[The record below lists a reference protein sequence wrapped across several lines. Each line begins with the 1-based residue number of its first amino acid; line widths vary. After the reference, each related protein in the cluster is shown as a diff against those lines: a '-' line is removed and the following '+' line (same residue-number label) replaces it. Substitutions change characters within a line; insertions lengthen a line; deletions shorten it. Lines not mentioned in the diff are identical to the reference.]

1 MWLMKN
7 LAIKYFVDMQNL
19 WYNYSYMNK
28 TQAIIKYCVIC
39 VIVAIAVA
47 LCFVEF
53 TFPFTNTKYVGCYQA
68 IKNKMGID
76 LNGGVLAVY
85 TVEPAENS
93 VNLDT
98 EVDATINRIK
108 STLSGKGY
116 LEATVTKQGTNPNYK
131 IRIEVPGMSE
141 TEEIMDAI
149 GTPANIE
156 FLEPTD
162 DQSSAQEY
170 DANKVFLTGDDLE
183 GVLVVSDPDD
193 AANYAIQLTFTD
205 EGRTKFRAKVNDD
218 AGGKHIPIFSTEG
231 GTHKCISSPI
241 INSENAKTLG
251 ADKKVLITG
260 SYSKESADKFALQI
274 ESGMYTVGLDV
285 SQMSYIPATLGE
297 GAIMAGLIA
306 LAVGLLLIF
315 VLMIVV
321 YRDFGLIAN
330 LSLIIYTVI
339 FVFCLAIIDS
349 IQLTLPG
356 IAGIILS
363 IGMAVDAYILIFEQ
377 IKEEYRAG
385 KRFAAATHAGFN
397 KSIVTILDANVTT
410 IIVSL
415 ILYFLSS
422 GSIRGFAITLA
433 LGVGISMFVGLVITR
448 ALAKLYLYINPD
460 NAKRANIKLKQ
471 NSDVEKEI
479 VETKPAVPQK
489 RKLNMGGA
497 K

>member
-1 MWLMKN
+1 MCLMKN
-7 LAIKYFVDMQNL
+7 LAIKYFVDMQNM
-19 WYNYSYMNK
+19 WYNQTYMNK
-28 TQAIIKYCVIC
+28 TRAIIKYCVIC

-108 STLSGKGY
+108 STLSSKGY

-156 FLEPTD
+156 FLEPSS
-162 DQSSAQEY
+162 DQNPSY
-170 DANKVFLTGDDLE
+170 DADKIFLKGDGLE
-183 GVLVVSDPDD
+183 GVEVVSE
-193 AANYAIQLTFTD
+193 AAVTEKKDSTNYAIKLHFTD
-205 EGRTKFRAKVNDD
+205 KGKRIFNDKVKD
-218 AGGKHIPIFSTEG
+218 AAGKSLAIFSN
-231 GTHKCISSPI
+231 KSLISAPQ
-241 INSENAKTLG
+241 INSENAATLG
-251 ADKKVLITG
+251 LDGYVLITG
-260 SYSKESADKFALQI
+260 SYTKEGAESFALQI
-274 ESGMYTVGLDV
+274 ESGMYTVGLEV

-306 LAVGLLLIF
+306 LAIGLLLIF

-415 ILYFLSS
+415 ILYCLSS

-460 NAKRANIKLKQ
+460 NAKRANIKF
-471 NSDVEKEI
+471 NNHDNHEEV
-479 VETKPAVPQK
+479 VETKPTVPQK

>member
-1 MWLMKN
+1 MSLHEI
-7 LAIKYFVDMQNL
+7 LAIKYFVAMQNL
-19 WYNYSYMNK
+19 WYNHSYMNK
-28 TQAIIKYCVIC
+28 TRAIIKYCVIC
-39 VIVAIAVA
+39 VIVAITVA

-85 TVEPAENS
+85 TVSPADNS
-93 VNLDT
+93 TNLDA
-98 EVDATINRIK
+98 EVEATITRIK
-108 STLSGKGY
+108 NTLSKQGY

-131 IRIEVPGMSE
+131 IRIEVPGMSD
-141 TEEIMDAI
+141 TTEIMDAI

-156 FLEPTD
+156 FMEPNSSYESSQTYVADKIFLKGEDLKGVSVVD
-162 DQSSAQEY
+162 DT
-170 DANKVFLTGDDLE
+170 ANPPY
-183 GVLVVSDPDD
+183 S
-193 AANYAIQLTFTD
+193 AIQLTFTN
-205 EGRTKFRAKVNDD
+205 EGKTKFREKVQN
-218 AGGKHIPIFSTEG
+218 AGGQYLAIFSNKTL
-231 GTHKCISSPI
+231 ISAPKI
-241 INSENAKTLG
+241 SEDNAKTLG
-251 ADKKVLITG
+251 SDGSVLVTG
-260 SYSKESADKFALQI
+260 QYSKEEAEDFALKI
-274 ESGMYTVGLDV
+274 ESGLYTVALDV

-315 VLMIVV
+315 VMMIVV

-339 FVFCLAIIDS
+339 FVFFLAIIDS

-377 IKEEYRAG
+377 IKEEYRSG

-397 KSIVTILDANVTT
+397 KSIITILDANVTT

-415 ILYFLSS
+415 ILYLLSS

-433 LGVGISMFVGLVITR
+433 LGVAISMFVGLVITR

-460 NAKRANIKLKQ
+460 KASRANIKIIQKI
-471 NSDVEKEI
+471 EETA
-479 VETKPAVPQK
+479 ETKPVVPQK

>member
-1 MWLMKN
+1 
-7 LAIKYFVDMQNL
+7 
-19 WYNYSYMNK
+19 MNK
-28 TQAIIKYCVIC
+28 TRAIIKYCVIC

-53 TFPFTNTKYVGCYQA
+53 TFPFTNVKYVGCYQA

-85 TVEPAENS
+85 TVTPSEKS
-93 VNLDT
+93 TDLDR
-98 EVDATINRIK
+98 EVDVTINRIK
-108 STLSGKGY
+108 NTLSSKGY
-116 LEATVTKQGTNPNYK
+116 LESTVTKQGANNNFK
-131 IRIEVPGMSE
+131 IRIEVPGMSD
-141 TEEIMDAI
+141 TEDIMDTI
-149 GTPANIE
+149 GKPAKIE
-156 FLEPTD
+156 FMEPTD
-162 DQSSAQEY
+162 ESESTTY
-170 DANKVFLTGDDLE
+170 DKEKVFLTGDDLE
-183 GVLVVSDPDD
+183 GVLVVSDPENPS
-193 AANYAIQLTFTD
+193 NYAIQLTFTD
-205 EGRTKFRAKVNDD
+205 EGRTKFRAKVND
-218 AGGKHIPIFSTEG
+218 AGGKHMAIFSTEG
-231 GTHKCISSPI
+231 GTHNCISSPI

-260 SYSKESADKFALQI
+260 NYTNREDADKFALQI
-274 ESGMYTVGLDV
+274 EAGMYKVDLAI

-306 LAVGLLLIF
+306 LAIGLLLIF
-315 VLMIVV
+315 ILMIVV

-339 FVFCLAIIDS
+339 FIFCLALIDS

-377 IKEEYRAG
+377 VKEEYRSG

-460 NAKRANIKLKQ
+460 KASRANIKLKAG
-471 NSDVEKEI
+471 DTEEMVTEP
-479 VETKPAVPQK
+479 KPTVPQK

>member
-1 MWLMKN
+1 MCLPRI
-7 LAIKYFVDMQNL
+7 LAIKYFVAMQNL
-19 WYNYSYMNK
+19 WYNQSYMNK
-28 TQAIIKYCVIC
+28 TRAIIKYCVIC
-39 VIVAIAVA
+39 VIVALAVA

-53 TFPFTNTKYVGCYQA
+53 TFPFTNVKYVGCYQA

-85 TVEPAENS
+85 TVSPSENS
-93 VNLDT
+93 TNLEDEVN
-98 EVDATINRIK
+98 ATINRIK
-108 STLSGKGY
+108 NTLSKQGY
-116 LEATVTKQGTNPNYK
+116 LESTVTRQGTNPNYK
-131 IRIEVPGMSE
+131 IRIEVPGMSN
-141 TEEIMDAI
+141 TEDIMDAI

-162 DQSSAQEY
+162 QSSAQTY
-170 DANKVFLTGDDLE
+170 DETKVFLTGKGLA
-183 GVLVVSDPDD
+183 GVRVVSDPDD
-193 AANYAIQLTFTD
+193 AAKYAIQLTFTD
-205 EGRTKFRAKVNDD
+205 EGKTKFREKVKTANGQYM
-218 AGGKHIPIFSTEG
+218 AIFSNKTF
-231 GTHKCISSPI
+231 ISAPKISE
-241 INSENAKTLG
+241 ENASTLG
-251 ADKKVLITG
+251 SDGKVLITG
-260 SYSKESADKFALQI
+260 QYDKDGAESFALQI
-274 ESGMYTVGLDV
+274 ESGMYTVGLEI

-297 GAIMAGLIA
+297 GAIKAGLIA
-306 LAVGLLLIF
+306 LAVGLLIIF
-315 VLMIVV
+315 ILMMVV

-339 FVFCLAIIDS
+339 FVFFLAIIDS

-377 IKEEYRAG
+377 IKEEYRSG

-397 KSIVTILDANVTT
+397 KSIITILDANVTT

-415 ILYFLSS
+415 ILYLLSS

-433 LGVGISMFVGLVITR
+433 LGVGISMFVGLLITR

-460 NAKRANIKLKQ
+460 NAKRANIKFKPT
-471 NSDVEKEI
+471 DEVVVEN
-479 VETKPAVPQK
+479 KPVVPQK

>member
-1 MWLMKN
+1 M
-7 LAIKYFVDMQNL
+7 AIKYFVAMQNL
-19 WYNYSYMNK
+19 WYNYTYMNK
-28 TQAIIKYCVIC
+28 TRAIIKYCVIC
-39 VIVAIAVA
+39 VIVAISVA

-53 TFPFTNTKYVGCYQA
+53 TLPFNNTKYVGCYQA

-76 LNGGVLAVY
+76 LNGGMLAVY
-85 TVEPAENS
+85 TVTPAENS
-93 VNLDT
+93 TNL
-98 EVDATINRIK
+98 EAEIDATMTRIK
-108 STLSGKGY
+108 NTLSSHGY
-116 LEATVTKQGTNPNYK
+116 SEYTVVRQGNNPNYK

-141 TEEIMDAI
+141 AQDIIDAI

-156 FLEPTD
+156 FLTPN
-162 DQSSAQEY
+162 SSY
-170 DANKVFLTGDDLE
+170 DTAKTYDKDRVFLTGDDLA
-183 GVLVVSDPDD
+183 GVEVVSEATVTEDNASP
-193 AANYAIQLTFTD
+193 YWAIKLNFTNSGA
-205 EGRTKFRAKVNDD
+205 EKFRAKARN
-218 AGGKHIPIFSTEG
+218 AGGQYLAIFSNEKLVSAPQITE
-231 GTHKCISSPI
+231 K
-241 INSENAKTLG
+241 NAKTIGSDGTVLVTGNYTEDG
-251 ADKKVLITG
+251 ART
-260 SYSKESADKFALQI
+260 FALQI
-274 ESGMYTVGLDV
+274 ESGMYTVKLEN
-285 SQMSYIPATLGE
+285 SQMKNISATLGD
-297 GAIMAGLIA
+297 GAIKAGLIA
-306 LAVGLLLIF
+306 LAIGLAIIF
-315 VLMIVV
+315 ILMLVV

-339 FVFCLAIIDS
+339 FVFCLAIIDA

-385 KRFAAATHAGFN
+385 KRFGAAIHAGFN

-460 NAKRANIKLKQ
+460 NASRANIKTKKG
-471 NSDVEKEI
+471 DEEVVE
-479 VETKPAVPQK
+479 VKPVVPQK

>member
-1 MWLMKN
+1 MKI

-28 TQAIIKYCVIC
+28 TRAIIKYCVIC
-39 VIVAIAVA
+39 VIVAIAVS

-53 TFPFTNTKYVGCYQA
+53 TFPFTTTKYVGCYQA
-68 IKNKMGID
+68 IKDKMGID

-85 TVEPAENS
+85 TVSPADNS
-93 VNLDT
+93 SDLDAEVN
-98 EVDATINRIK
+98 ATINRIK
-108 STLSGKGY
+108 NTLSKQGY
-116 LEATVTKQGTNPNYK
+116 LESTVTKQGNYPDYK

-141 TEEIMDAI
+141 TEDIMDAI

-156 FLEPTD
+156 FMKPSTNKSPSYNAD
-162 DQSSAQEY
+162 DI
-170 DANKVFLTGDDLE
+170 FLSGE
-183 GVLVVSDPDD
+183 GLSGVKVVSDSKD
-193 AANYAIQLTFTD
+193 ASNYAIQLSFTN
-205 EGRTKFRAKVNDD
+205 EGKSIFHEQVKD
-218 AGGKHIPIFSTEG
+218 AGSQYLAIFS
-231 GTHKCISSPI
+231 
-241 INSENAKTLG
+241 NKTLISAPQITSEDANKLG
-251 ADKKVLITG
+251 LDGKVLITG
-260 SYSKESADKFALQI
+260 SYTKESADSFALQI
-274 ESGMYTVGLDV
+274 ESGLYTVGLTV
-285 SQMSYIPATLGE
+285 SEMSYIPATLGE
-297 GAIMAGLIA
+297 GAIKAGLIA
-306 LAVGLLLIF
+306 LAIGLVLIF
-315 VLMIVV
+315 ILMTVI
-321 YRDFGLIAN
+321 YRDLGLIAN

-339 FVFCLAIIDS
+339 FVFFLAIIDS

-385 KRFAAATHAGFN
+385 KRFAAAVHSGFN

-422 GSIRGFAITLA
+422 GSIRGFAITLV
-433 LGVGISMFVGLVITR
+433 LGVAISMFVGLVITR

-460 NAKRANIKLKQ
+460 NANRANIKIRKQ
-471 NSDVEKEI
+471 DLEKI
-479 VETKPAVPQK
+479 ETQPVVPQK

>member
-1 MWLMKN
+1 
-7 LAIKYFVDMQNL
+7 MQNL
-19 WYNYSYMNK
+19 WYNHSYMNK
-28 TQAIIKYCVIC
+28 ARAIIKYCVIC
-39 VIVAIAVA
+39 VLVAVAVA
-47 LCFVEF
+47 LCFVKF

-68 IKNKMGID
+68 IKDKMGID

-85 TVEPAENS
+85 TVSPSDNS
-93 VNLDT
+93 TDLDA

-108 STLSGKGY
+108 NTLSKKGY
-116 LEATVTKQGTNPNYK
+116 LEATVTKQGNNPNYK

-141 TEEIMDAI
+141 TEDVMDAI

-156 FLEPTD
+156 FLEPTS
-162 DQSSAQEY
+162 DQSAAQTY
-170 DANKVFLTGDDLE
+170 DASKVFLTGE
-183 GVLVVSDPDD
+183 GLAGVKVVSDPED
-193 AANYAIQLTFTD
+193 ASNYAIQLTFTN
-205 EGRTKFRAKVNDD
+205 EGKTKFREKVQN
-218 AGGKHIPIFSTEG
+218 AGGQYLAIFSNKTL
-231 GTHKCISSPI
+231 ISAPQ
-241 INSENAKTLG
+241 INSENASTLG
-251 ADKKVLITG
+251 SDGKVLITG
-260 SYSKESADKFALQI
+260 KYTKESADSFALSI

-306 LAVGLLLIF
+306 LAIGLLLIF
-315 VLMIVV
+315 VLMIII
-321 YRDFGLIAN
+321 YRDLGLIAN

-339 FVFCLAIIDS
+339 FVFFLAIIDS

-377 IKEEYRAG
+377 IKEEYRSG
-385 KRFAAATHAGFN
+385 KRFAAAVHSGFN
-397 KSIVTILDANVTT
+397 KSVVTILDANVTT

-415 ILYFLSS
+415 VLYFLSS

-460 NAKRANIKLKQ
+460 NAKRANMKAEQITEEFV
-471 NSDVEKEI
+471 DV
-479 VETKPAVPQK
+479 KPTVRQK

>member
-1 MWLMKN
+1 
-7 LAIKYFVDMQNL
+7 MQYL
-19 WYNYSYMNK
+19 WYNQTYMNK
-28 TQAIIKYCVIC
+28 TRAIIKYCVIC

-93 VNLDT
+93 ADLEA

-108 STLSGKGY
+108 NTLSKQGY
-116 LEATVTKQGTNPNYK
+116 LESTVTKQGTNPNYK
-131 IRIEVPGMSE
+131 IRIEVPGMSD
-141 TEEIMDAI
+141 TEDIMDAI

-156 FLEPTD
+156 FLEPNSD
-162 DQSSAQEY
+162 FESSKTY
-170 DANKVFLTGDDLE
+170 DASKKFLTGE
-183 GVLVVSDPDD
+183 GLSSVKVISDPED
-193 AANYAIQLTFTD
+193 ASNYAIQLTFTP
-205 EGRTKFRAKVNDD
+205 EGKTKFREKVKD
-218 AGGKHIPIFSTEG
+218 AGGQYLPIFSNKTL
-231 GTHKCISSPI
+231 ISSPQ
-241 INSENAKTLG
+241 INSENASTLG
-251 ADKKVLITG
+251 SDGKVLITG
-260 SYSKESADKFALQI
+260 QYTKESADKFALQI
-274 ESGMYTVGLDV
+274 ESGMYTVGLNV

-297 GAIMAGLIA
+297 GAIKAGLIA
-306 LAVGLLLIF
+306 LAIGLLLIF
-315 VLMIVV
+315 VLMIIV

-330 LSLIIYTVI
+330 LSLIIYTAI
-339 FVFCLAIIDS
+339 FIFCLAIIDS

-356 IAGIILS
+356 ITGIILS

-377 IKEEYRAG
+377 IKEEYRSG
-385 KRFAAATHAGFN
+385 KRFAAATHSGFN
-397 KSIVTILDANVTT
+397 KSIITILDANVTT

-433 LGVGISMFVGLVITR
+433 LGVAISMFVGLVITR
-448 ALAKLYLYINPD
+448 SLAKLYLYINPD
-460 NAKRANIKLKQ
+460 NANRANIKLKKNT
-471 NSDVEKEI
+471 NSEDVIEEKP
-479 VETKPAVPQK
+479 VVPQK

>member
-1 MWLMKN
+1 MYVPKI

-19 WYNYSYMNK
+19 WYTQTYMNK
-28 TQAIIKYCVIC
+28 TRAIIKYCVIC
-39 VIVAIAVA
+39 VIVALAVV
-47 LCFVEF
+47 LCFAEF
-53 TFPFTNTKYVGCYQA
+53 TIPFTNTKYVGCYQA

-85 TVEPAENS
+85 TATPADNS
-93 VNLDT
+93 VDLDA

-108 STLSGKGY
+108 NTLSQKGY
-116 LEATVTKQGTNPNYK
+116 LEAAVIKQGTNPNYK
-131 IRIEVPGMSE
+131 IRIEVPGMSD
-141 TEEIMDAI
+141 TEGIMDAI

-156 FLEPTD
+156 FLEPTS
-162 DQSSAQEY
+162 DQSAAQNY
-170 DANKVFLTGDDLE
+170 DAAKVFLTGE
-183 GVLVVSDPDD
+183 GIAGVKVVSDPED
-193 AANYAIQLTFTD
+193 ASNYAIQLTFTA
-205 EGRTKFRAKVNDD
+205 EGKSKFREKVQS
-218 AGGKHIPIFSTEG
+218 AGGQYLAIFSN
-231 GTHKCISSPI
+231 KNLISAPQI
-241 INSENAKTLG
+241 TTENAGTLG
-251 ADKKVLITG
+251 SDGKVLITG
-260 SYSKESADKFALQI
+260 KYTKEGADEFALKI
-274 ESGMYTVGLDV
+274 ESGLYTVGLEI

-306 LAVGLLLIF
+306 LAIGLLLIF
-315 VLMIVV
+315 ILMIVV

-339 FVFCLAIIDS
+339 FVFFLAIIDS

-410 IIVSL
+410 IIVSV
-415 ILYFLSS
+415 ILYLLSS

-433 LGVGISMFVGLVITR
+433 LGVAISMFVGLVITR

-460 NAKRANIKLKQ
+460 NANRANIKMTQ
-471 NSDVEKEI
+471 ENNEI
-479 VETKPAVPQK
+479 IETKPSMPQK

>member
-1 MWLMKN
+1 
-7 LAIKYFVDMQNL
+7 MQNS
-19 WYNYSYMNK
+19 WYNLTYMNK
-28 TQAIIKYCVIC
+28 TRAIIKYCVIC
-39 VIVAIAVA
+39 VIVALAVT

-68 IKNKMGID
+68 IKDKMGID

-85 TVEPAENS
+85 TVEPSENS
-93 VNLDT
+93 TDLEA

-108 STLSGKGY
+108 NTLSKQGY
-116 LEATVTKQGTNPNYK
+116 LEANVYPQGTNPNYK
-131 IRIEVPGMSE
+131 IRIEVPGMKD
-141 TEEIMDAI
+141 TKEIMDAI

-156 FLEPTD
+156 FLEPGTSN
-162 DQSSAQEY
+162 QPSY
-170 DANKVFLTGDDLE
+170 DASKVFLTGE
-183 GVLVVSDPDD
+183 GISSVKVISDPENVS
-193 AANYAIQLTFTD
+193 NYALQLSFTN
-205 EGRTKFRAKVNDD
+205 EGKVKFREKVKD
-218 AGGKHIPIFSTEG
+218 AGGQYMAIFSN
-231 GTHKCISSPI
+231 KSLISAPQIS
-241 INSENAKTLG
+241 SENASTLG
-251 ADKKVLITG
+251 SDGKVLITG
-260 SYSKESADKFALQI
+260 SYTKESAETFALQI
-274 ESGMYTVGLDV
+274 ESGLYTVELNV
-285 SQMSYIPATLGE
+285 SEMSYIPATLGE

-306 LAVGLLLIF
+306 MAIGLLLIF
-315 VLMIVV
+315 TLMIVV

-339 FVFCLAIIDS
+339 FVFFLAIIDS

-377 IKEEYRAG
+377 IKEEYRSG
-385 KRFAAATHAGFN
+385 KRFAAAVHSGFN

-433 LGVGISMFVGLVITR
+433 LGVAISMFVGLVITR
-448 ALAKLYLYINPD
+448 SLAKLYLYINPD
-460 NAKRANIKLKQ
+460 NANRANIKMKE
-471 NSDVEKEI
+471 SDKEVVEAQP
-479 VETKPAVPQK
+479 VVPQK

>member
-1 MWLMKN
+1 
-7 LAIKYFVDMQNL
+7 MQNL
-19 WYNYSYMNK
+19 WYNHSYMNK
-28 TQAIIKYCVIC
+28 ARAIIKYCVIC
-39 VIVAIAVA
+39 VLVAVAVA
-47 LCFVEF
+47 LCFVKF

-68 IKNKMGID
+68 IKDKMGID

-85 TVEPAENS
+85 TVSPSDNS
-93 VNLDT
+93 TDLDA

-108 STLSGKGY
+108 NTLSKKGY
-116 LEATVTKQGTNPNYK
+116 LEATVTKQGNNPNYK

-141 TEEIMDAI
+141 TEDVMDAI

-156 FLEPTD
+156 FLEPTS
-162 DQSSAQEY
+162 DQSAAQTY
-170 DANKVFLTGDDLE
+170 DASKVFLTGEDLS
-183 GVLVVSDPDD
+183 GVNVVS
-193 AANYAIQLTFTD
+193 AAAVTEDKTSPYYSIQLSFTN
-205 EGRTKFRAKVNDD
+205 EGKNKFRAKVQN
-218 AGGKHIPIFSTEG
+218 AGGQYLAIFSN
-231 GTHKCISSPI
+231 KSWISSPQI
-241 INSENAKTLG
+241 TSENASTLG
-251 ADKKVLITG
+251 SNGKVLITG
-260 SYSKESADKFALQI
+260 QYTKEEAEKFALQI
-274 ESGMYTVGLDV
+274 ESGMYTVELDV

-306 LAVGLLLIF
+306 LAIGLLLIF
-315 VLMIVV
+315 VLMIII
-321 YRDFGLIAN
+321 YRDLGLIAN

-339 FVFCLAIIDS
+339 FVFFLAIIDS

-377 IKEEYRAG
+377 IKEEYRSG
-385 KRFAAATHAGFN
+385 KRFAAAVHSGFN
-397 KSIVTILDANVTT
+397 KSVVTILDANVTT

-415 ILYFLSS
+415 VLYFLSS

-460 NAKRANIKLKQ
+460 NAKRANMKAEQITEEFV
-471 NSDVEKEI
+471 DV
-479 VETKPAVPQK
+479 KPTVRQK

>member
-1 MWLMKN
+1 
-7 LAIKYFVDMQNL
+7 MQNL
-19 WYNYSYMNK
+19 WYNHSYMNK
-28 TQAIIKYCVIC
+28 ARAIIKYCVIC
-39 VIVAIAVA
+39 VLVAVAVA
-47 LCFVEF
+47 LCFVKF

-68 IKNKMGID
+68 IKDKMGID

-85 TVEPAENS
+85 TVSPSDNS
-93 VNLDT
+93 IDLDA

-108 STLSGKGY
+108 NTLSKKGY
-116 LEATVTKQGTNPNYK
+116 LEATVTKQGNNPNYK

-141 TEEIMDAI
+141 TEDVMDAI

-156 FLEPTD
+156 FLEPTS
-162 DQSSAQEY
+162 DQSAAQTY
-170 DANKVFLTGDDLE
+170 DASKVFLTGE
-183 GVLVVSDPDD
+183 GLAGVKVVSDPED
-193 AANYAIQLTFTD
+193 ASNYAIQLTFTN
-205 EGRTKFRAKVNDD
+205 EGKTKFREKVQN
-218 AGGKHIPIFSTEG
+218 AGGQYLAIFSN
-231 GTHKCISSPI
+231 KSLISAPQ
-241 INSENAKTLG
+241 INSENASTLG
-251 ADKKVLITG
+251 SDGKVLITG
-260 SYSKESADKFALQI
+260 KYTKESADSFALSI

-306 LAVGLLLIF
+306 LAIGLLLIF

-321 YRDFGLIAN
+321 YRDLGLIAN

-339 FVFCLAIIDS
+339 FVFFLAIIDS

-377 IKEEYRAG
+377 IKEEYRSG
-385 KRFAAATHAGFN
+385 KRFAAAVHSGFN
-397 KSIVTILDANVTT
+397 KSVVTILDANVTT

-415 ILYFLSS
+415 VLYFLSS

-460 NAKRANIKLKQ
+460 NAKRANMKAEQITEE
-471 NSDVEKEI
+471 SVDV
-479 VETKPAVPQK
+479 KPTVRQK

>member
-1 MWLMKN
+1 
-7 LAIKYFVDMQNL
+7 
-19 WYNYSYMNK
+19 MNK
-28 TQAIIKYCVIC
+28 TRAIIKYCVIC

-85 TVEPAENS
+85 TVTPSENS
-93 VNLDT
+93 TDLDNEVN
-98 EVDATINRIK
+98 ATINRIK
-108 STLSGKGY
+108 NTLSKQGY
-116 LEATVTKQGTNPNYK
+116 LESTVTRQGTNPNYK
-131 IRIEVPGMSE
+131 IRIEVPGMSN
-141 TEEIMDAI
+141 TEDIMDAI

-156 FLEPTD
+156 FMEPTA
-162 DQSSAQEY
+162 DQSAAQTY
-170 DANKVFLTGDDLE
+170 DANKIFLTGEDLS
-183 GVLVVSDPDD
+183 GVKVVSDPEN
-193 AANYAIQLTFTD
+193 AANYAIQLSFTN
-205 EGRTKFRAKVNDD
+205 EGKTKFREKVND
-218 AGGKHIPIFSTEG
+218 AGGQYLSIFSNKTLVSAP
-231 GTHKCISSPI
+231 TISSD
-241 INSENAKTLG
+241 NASTLG
-251 ADKKVLITG
+251 SDGKVLVTG
-260 SYSKESADKFALQI
+260 QYTKESADSFALQI
-274 ESGMYTVGLDV
+274 ESGMYTVGLDI

-297 GAIMAGLIA
+297 GAIKAGLIA
-306 LAVGLLLIF
+306 LAIGMLIIF
-315 VLMIVV
+315 ALMIII
-321 YRDFGLIAN
+321 YRDFGLLAN

-339 FVFCLAIIDS
+339 FVFFLAIIDS

-377 IKEEYRAG
+377 IKEEYRSG
-385 KRFAAATHAGFN
+385 KNFAAATHAGFN

-415 ILYFLSS
+415 ILYLLSS
-422 GSIRGFAITLA
+422 GSIKGFAITLA

-448 ALAKLYLYINPD
+448 ALAKLYLYINPE
-460 NAKRANIKLKQ
+460 NAHRANIKSKP
-471 NSDVEKEI
+471 SDEAVIE
-479 VETKPAVPQK
+479 VKPAVLQK

>member
-1 MWLMKN
+1 MCLMKN

-170 DANKVFLTGDDLE
+170 DANKVFLTGKGLA
-183 GVLVVSDPDD
+183 GVNVVSDPDD
-193 AANYAIQLTFTD
+193 ASNYAIQLTFTE
-205 EGRTKFRAKVNDD
+205 EGKKLFRSKVQN
-218 AGGKHIPIFSTEG
+218 AGGQYLAIFSNKTL
-231 GTHKCISSPI
+231 ISSPQ
-241 INSENAKTLG
+241 INSENASTLG
-251 ADKKVLITG
+251 SDGKVLITG

-330 LSLIIYTVI
+330 LSLIIYTAI

-415 ILYFLSS
+415 ILYCLSS